1 MGGCIMD
8 KIDREKLRDNIWYFG
23 AMKGLRIGDIERYI
37 GRRLGIISRWRRNNT
52 ENIPLDDV
60 YNISILLGI
69 TIDDLIN
76 TDVKAIKKQREI
88 SELKEQRELIDKL
101 IEQLEGDKNES

>member
-1 MGGCIMD
+1 MMN
-8 KIDREKLRDNIWYFG
+8 KIDREKLRDNILYFG
-23 AMKGLRIGDIERYI
+23 AMKGLRIGDIERHI

-60 YNISILLGI
+60 YNIAILLGI

-76 TDVKAIKKQREI
+76 TDVKEIRKQQEI

-101 IEQLEGDKNES
+101 IEQLETADMYYD